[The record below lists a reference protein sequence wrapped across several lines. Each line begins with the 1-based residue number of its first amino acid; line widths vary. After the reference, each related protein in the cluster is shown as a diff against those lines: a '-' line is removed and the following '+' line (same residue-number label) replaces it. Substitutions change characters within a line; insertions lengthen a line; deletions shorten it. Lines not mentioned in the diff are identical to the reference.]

1 MNEEEPSGARRQ
13 VKKQAAVIIVGVV
26 SGLTVL
32 FLGQHFWGIDSAIQN
47 AQAVDGAALAQ
58 DDNLPAAE
66 ATFVGYGERSAVN
79 PWPGW
84 VSSEIVDIPPGVQE
98 FPLPPGATNIGR
110 PTLAVRTPNDPEHLP
125 YVSREFVFNLKGLTK
140 LPTMITDIE
149 VMIASQGPAPS
160 GTVVWY
166 MPQGDTLRRDI
177 GFDLTPG
184 ASRSARVIDEH
195 GGLGENYFNERI
207 VTLSRDEY
215 LGYKALV
222 FAPPDSDTEFFIRIN
237 FDNGT
242 HVDLTDSQGE
252 NFRLTSYPRSTD
264 RAFVNSTPSGSYDDM
279 GLYQCEYPAGCA
291 WSLNSMLQSG
301 PR

>member
-84 VSSEIVDIPPGVQE
+84 VSSAIVDIPPGVQE

-184 ASRSARVIDEH
+184 GAS
-195 GGLGENYFNERI
+195 
-207 VTLSRDEY
+207 LSSP
-215 LGYKALV
+215 
-222 FAPPDSDTEFFIRIN
+222 F
-237 FDNGT
+237 
-242 HVDLTDSQGE
+242 
-252 NFRLTSYPRSTD
+252 
-264 RAFVNSTPSGSYDDM
+264 GS
-279 GLYQCEYPAGCA
+279 
-291 WSLNSMLQSG
+291 
-301 PR
+301 